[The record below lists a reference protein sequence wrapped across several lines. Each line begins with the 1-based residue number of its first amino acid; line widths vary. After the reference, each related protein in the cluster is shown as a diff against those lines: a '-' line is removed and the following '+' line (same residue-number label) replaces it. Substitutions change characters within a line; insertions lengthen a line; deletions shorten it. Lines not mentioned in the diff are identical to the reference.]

1 MAAYQQRVAWRGES
15 RRQATRNGAARR
27 HQACDGVKSRINGV
41 KAAAKIM
48 AAAYAG
54 VSAAKNNETSVMAAI

>member
-48 AAAYAG
+48 AAA
-54 VSAAKNNETSVMAAI
+54 